1 MLYALCA
8 MRSALCDSRIPLMET
23 VLSTDLAEMIRRE
36 TGENVFLCYQCQKCS
51 SGCPVAE
58 HFDLAPNQ
66 LMRAIQLGQKE
77 MVLHSKTIW
86 LCAMCETC
94 ATRCPHD
101 INITKIMAQQ
111 EGIKSKVPSVPLFYQ
126 AALRGINWFGRMYEA
141 GLMGEIYL
149 QQTMSGPLN
158 YQ

>member
-1 MLYALCA
+1 MEIMLNTIFAK
-8 MRSALCDSRIPLMET
+8 T
-23 VLSTDLAEMIRRE
+23 IRKE

-51 SGCPVAE
+51 TGCPVVE
-58 HFDLAPNQ
+58 HVDLPHNQ
-66 LMRAIQLGQKE
+66 VMRADQFGQKE
-77 MVLHSKTIW
+77 MILHSKTIW

-94 ATRCPHD
+94 VTRCPYD
-101 INITKIMAQQ
+101 INITKIMDALKIMAQK
-111 EGIKSKVPSVPLFYQ
+111 EGIESEVPSVPLFYR

-141 GLMGEIYL
+141 GLIGEIYL